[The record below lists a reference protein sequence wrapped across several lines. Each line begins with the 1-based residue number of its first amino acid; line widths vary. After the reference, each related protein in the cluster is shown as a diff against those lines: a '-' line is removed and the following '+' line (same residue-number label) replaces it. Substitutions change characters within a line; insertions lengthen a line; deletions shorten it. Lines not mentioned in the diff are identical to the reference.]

1 MTNDRMIIGFN
12 RSTAQIT
19 QELRRQ
25 LEAVEAERAVREEHL
40 AEVLETAGPAR
51 VALVEDLLDHFGIE
65 PERTPRISRK
75 TKEQV
80 KNKAGEPQFN
90 YSDRDETRRMKRLL
104 AAIEDLIERAGVT
117 AADAPDTDPVPP
129 AAADGD
135 EGADTAE
142 HAVEHVEDSA
152 GVVDEHEHGSDRS
165 TGSDELPS
173 YSSLHGTN
181 G

>member
-1 MTNDRMIIGFN
+1 MTSDRKIIGFN

-65 PERTPRISRK
+65 PVRTPRISRR
-75 TKEQV
+75 TKKQV

-90 YSDRDETRRMKRLL
+90 ELDHDETKRMERLR
-104 AAIEDLIERAGVT
+104 AVIEDLIEHAGVT
-117 AADAPDTDPVPP
+117 AADAPGTDPVPP

-135 EGADTAE
+135 EETDAA
-142 HAVEHVEDSA
+142 EHVEDSVGA
-152 GVVDEHEHGSDRS
+152 EHEHESHRS

-173 YSSLHGTN
+173 Y
-181 G
+181 